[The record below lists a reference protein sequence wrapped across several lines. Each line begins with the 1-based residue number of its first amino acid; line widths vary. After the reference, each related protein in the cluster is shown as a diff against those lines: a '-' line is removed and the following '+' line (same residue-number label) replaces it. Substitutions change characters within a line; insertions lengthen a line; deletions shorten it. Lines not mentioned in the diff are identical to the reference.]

1 VEYWTKRKID
11 DVDEFIAASALTIQK
26 GEDSLEHV
34 YCVFYYIDD
43 DNIQVLT
50 IFDFI
55 DYYIKHIITKDNI
68 RNLYSCQ
75 PFSKY

>member
-1 VEYWTKRKID
+1 MKYWAKQKID
-11 DVDEFIAASALTIQK
+11 DVDEFIAASTPTIQK
-26 GEDSLEHV
+26 GEDSLEHA

-55 DYYIKHIITKDNI
+55 DRYMKHIITKDNI

-75 PFSKY
+75 PFSKN